1 MTMSHQ
7 HRADWN
13 RRKVAALAV
22 LTDPIKFADE
32 MWERTFGNDR
42 VGFDTLFMAD
52 APADL
57 WANRDEAMKLIR
69 LAAATPGS
77 DLEGAFGLAGDILNN
92 LVCGVGH
99 KGIFQGVVLESLRRG
114 MLEVYL
120 DLQKPEDHRAHD
132 QESLATLRAEIEA
145 KRSAFMAEAA

>member
-1 MTMSHQ
+1 MTMSNKHRTEWHQ
-7 HRADWN
+7 
-13 RRKVAALAV
+13 RRQDALA
-22 LTDPIKFADE
+22 LLSDPVRFADE
-32 MWERTFGNDR
+32 MWEKTFGNDR
-42 VGFDTLFMAD
+42 VGFDALFMAD

-114 MLEVYL
+114 MLEVFL
-120 DLQKPEDHRAHD
+120 DLQRPEDHRAHD

-145 KRSAFMAEAA
+145 KRSEFMAEAA